1 MTDCKYSFSVIMA
14 VCNGKPYVTEA
25 IESLVAQDIG
35 FAEHIQLILSDAGS
49 TDGTD
54 CICQMYAKVFPEN
67 VLYLRSENKDMSEAR
82 NRALLHSQGE
92 YVNFM
97 DQDAIFSPEAFGK
110 AASFFRMH
118 KGEVDLAATLVQ
130 PQSGCMFSSSS
141 PSRLVDLLD
150 EYEAVQLDLGNVFVP
165 AAIAGTMNLREGLQ
179 GMAEMKEALGIQ
191 LGRGKLGILGGGYR
205 RLRRKPPVMGNLF
218 SNHGAA
224 FLQYVCSELVVQ
236 ARKEIGRVPRFLS
249 YGLLRI
255 LQEGLIHT
263 AQPDREMD
271 AHSDVC
277 KLLPGIL
284 GDISDD
290 IILAQPGIQPWQKF
304 FLLSGKYGEEPML
317 CPKGEDFSFQVQG
330 REIFLLSEC
339 KVCLER
345 LELAHDS
352 LTLEGQVSLPGLGKA
367 TDLQIFLQAGDCS
380 PMSCKLKKSGDALFF
395 RGEIRQ
401 LSQWECCEVAVCTNF
416 KGIMVEQKHLCGGQD
431 FPLAMEFREA
441 YAACDGWMI
450 RLQGNRLVLER
461 KSSEDVLR
469 QEERLQAEMEHS
481 GKPGAGEG
489 VRYRKLYHSLKPLCR
504 KEIWLIADRI
514 RKADDSGAALFR
526 YLGREERP
534 VEAYFV
540 LRKRQKQDF
549 REMSSYG
556 QVLDFN
562 SHVHVLAGLLADK
575 VISSTTDPC
584 IGNPAW
590 ARKRYLRDILWKQK
604 FIYMGQAITKEGWLR
619 SLGHYGQKADLIL
632 TSSEREC
639 SRILESLPFPHI
651 RMVQLTGL
659 PCHDF
664 LQEAEGRG
672 EGLRQIAIMPTWRK
686 SLAWNRT
693 YYIDGVKRH
702 NPDKL
707 MASKYFHFY
716 QALLDSQELAE
727 GARKY
732 GYVLRFLPHPNVCHY
747 LYCFHQA
754 EGVIFSSLQDRYED
768 VLRDSCLVVTDY
780 SSVAFNAAYL
790 GKPVIYCQFDREDF
804 CGEIAYED
812 KKFDYNE
819 EGFGEVCTDL
829 ESTIKKMISYMKQGC
844 VTEEVYRLR
853 AEKYFAFHDGQNCER
868 AYRAIMA
875 LEQGGP
881 Q

>member
-1 MTDCKYSFSVIMA
+1 MTNRKCIFSVIME
-14 VCNGKPYVTEA
+14 VCNGKPHVTEA

-35 FAEHIQLILSDAGS
+35 FVEHMQLILLEAGS
-49 TDGTD
+49 SDGSD
-54 CICQMYAKVFPEN
+54 RICRMYADVFPEN
-67 VLYLRSENKDMSEAR
+67 VLCLWVEGKSQSEAR
-82 NRALLHSQGE
+82 ACALEQARGKHISFIEQ
-92 YVNFM
+92 NS
-97 DQDAIFSPEAFGK
+97 IFPPDAFGK
-110 AASFFRMH
+110 VASIFH
-118 KGEVDLAATLVQ
+118 E
-130 PQSGCMFSSSS
+130 
-141 PSRLVDLLD
+141 
-150 EYEAVQLDLGNVFVP
+150 
-165 AAIAGTMNLREGLQ
+165 
-179 GMAEMKEALGIQ
+179 
-191 LGRGKLGILGGGYR
+191 
-205 RLRRKPPVMGNLF
+205 
-218 SNHGAA
+218 
-224 FLQYVCSELVVQ
+224 
-236 ARKEIGRVPRFLS
+236 
-249 YGLLRI
+249 
-255 LQEGLIHT
+255 LQEE
-263 AQPDREMD
+263 AQQTVAD
-271 AHSDVC
+271 
-277 KLLPGIL
+277 
-284 GDISDD
+284 
-290 IILAQPGIQPWQKF
+290 
-304 FLLSGKYGEEPML
+304 
-317 CPKGEDFSFQVQG
+317 
-330 REIFLLSEC
+330 SEC
-339 KVCLER
+339 SACLER
-345 LELAHDS
+345 LEFSSGSLA
-352 LTLEGQVSLPGLGKA
+352 LEGQVRLTGLEEIA
-367 TDLQIFLQAGDCS
+367 EVQVFLQPCGASPLACETKEAGE
-380 PMSCKLKKSGDALFF
+380 ALFF
-395 RGEIRQ
+395 RGTLPQ
-401 LSQWECCEVAVCTNF
+401 LSQQRCWEIGVCIESGGRF
-416 KGIMVEQKHLCGGQD
+416 LELKKLAGGQD
-431 FPLAMEFREA
+431 FPIALEFQEA
-441 YAACDGWMI
+441 YATCEGWMI
-450 RLQGNRLVLER
+450 RLQGGHLVLEC
-461 KSSEDVLR
+461 KTSEEICQ
-469 QEERLQAEMEHS
+469 QEERLQEEMERS
-481 GKPGAGEG
+481 GKPGVKEG
-489 VRYRKLYHSLKPLCR
+489 VRYRRLYHRLKPLCQ

-562 SHVHVLAGLLADK
+562 SHVHVLAGLLTDK
-575 VISSTTDPC
+575 VISSTTDPRL
-584 IGNPAW
+584 GNPVW

-651 RMVQLTGL
+651 RKVQLTGL

-672 EGLRQIAIMPTWRK
+672 KGLRQIAIMPTWRK
-686 SLAWNRT
+686 ALAWNRT

-812 KKFDYNE
+812 KRFDYNE

-875 LEQGGP
+875 FEQGGP